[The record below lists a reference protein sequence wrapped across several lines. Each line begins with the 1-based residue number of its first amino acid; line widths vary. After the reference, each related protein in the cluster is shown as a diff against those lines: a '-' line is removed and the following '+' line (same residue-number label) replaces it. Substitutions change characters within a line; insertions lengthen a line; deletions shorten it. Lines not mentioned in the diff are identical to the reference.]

1 MSVNLLRNHNPNGRH
16 NDMRYGED
24 DPTLWPQQYTSK
36 FHHLEAIAK
45 RGAWQEISI
54 MWWDPQQEDFEWGN
68 TIMCSLGKLVYSI
81 LCLLEEAAYQLAGQC
96 QTYCDT
102 VEVKGETISPLF
114 RQLVETRPSALIDKD
129 ITNEQS
135 KQIQV
140 EYSRYI
146 SQ

>member
-1 MSVNLLRNHNPNGRH
+1 MSVNLLRNCNPNGRH

-36 FHHLEAIAK
+36 FHHLEAITK

-81 LCLLEEAAYQLAGQC
+81 LCLLEEAACQLAGQC
-96 QTYCDT
+96 QTYCDI
-102 VEVKGETISPLF
+102 VEVKGENISPLF
-114 RQLVETRPSALIDKD
+114 GQLVESMCLIGIINGSSAIGICFVDSAIAL
-129 ITNEQS
+129 
-135 KQIQV
+135 
-140 EYSRYI
+140 
-146 SQ
+146 